1 MYGILDGRKYDKI
14 QQSVDG
20 IVVPSDVGRIPRK
33 IETGFS
39 GFKADQFKIWILL
52 YSIPALFEV
61 LPKEHLECWRHY
73 VLACRILCKQQLTLF
88 DIDLADALLLKFCKK
103 VELLYGK
110 DAITPNMHLHGHL
123 YWTMDLCRSFGYS
136 VLKDTMAF

>member
-1 MYGILDGRKYDKI
+1 M
-14 QQSVDG
+14 
-20 IVVPSDVGRIPRK
+20 
-33 IETGFS
+33 
-39 GFKADQFKIWILL
+39 ILL
-52 YSIPALFEV
+52 YSIPELFEV

-103 VELLYGK
+103 VELLYRK

-123 YWTMDLCRSFGYS
+123 ILDYGPVQEFWLFSFERCNGILGKQPTNNRDIESQLMERFLRENAVQSSFYPEDFRNDCLS
-136 VLKDTMAF
+136 VLV

>member
-1 MYGILDGRKYDKI
+1 M
-14 QQSVDG
+14 
-20 IVVPSDVGRIPRK
+20 
-33 IETGFS
+33 
-39 GFKADQFKIWILL
+39 ILL

-103 VELLYGK
+103 VELLYRK

-123 YWTMDLCRSFGYS
+123 KDVILDYGPVQEFWLFSFERYNGILGKQPTDIESQLMERFLRENAVQSSCYPEDFRDDCQLHK
-136 VLKDTMAF
+136 VLV